1 MAFFNQILK
10 AKLKNIIIFT
20 ALSVQTHGHCC
31 TNTYIYCIVC
41 LNTWSGIM
49 LEFLIPSVGFGLK
62 YHLGIYFTSV
72 YTLLLHPNNLCVIQ
86 AEVSPPLRDISNQPS
101 IIKLHILIQ
110 HVKSQMAP

>member
-41 LNTWSGIM
+41 SNTWSGIM

-62 YHLGIYFTSV
+62 YHPGIYFTSV
-72 YTLLLHPNNLCVIQ
+72 YTLLLHQNNLCVIQ
-86 AEVSPPLRDISNQPS
+86 AEVSPPYETFQINP
-101 IIKLHILIQ
+101 
-110 HVKSQMAP
+110 A